1 VTYVD
6 VSTPPLEEP
15 EVRGAPSFGFLRRLL
30 RRPVAVLAIVVIAV
44 VYLAGILAP
53 VIAPQSFR
61 AAPIFDPANRDIAE
75 QLTFQ
80 GPSLEHP
87 LGTDDLGRDMLS
99 RVIWSAQTTVIV
111 SGAAVLTGGLALGV
125 TLGLLAGYAR
135 GRLDDIIMRLADGF
149 YAVPTLLLLLII
161 NATLMVRVTDFFRD
175 LEDWTGIEW
184 LVSSGAPSYFVVF
197 GALALFGWVGMARL
211 VRSQVLSLRE
221 SDYVMA
227 AQAAGASTL
236 RVLFR
241 HLLPNVSN
249 LILVAVTLSL
259 GATASLEVAL
269 TWLGIGIQPPHP
281 SFGVLIFDGSGVTNL
296 RAHPQLLLIPAV
308 VVAALVLSFNLLGD
322 ALNDVMNPHRR

>member
-1 VTYVD
+1 MTYAD
-6 VSTPPLEEP
+6 VSAQDLEEP
-15 EVRGAPSFGFLRRLL
+15 EVRGAPSFGLLRRLL
-30 RRPVAVLAIVVIAV
+30 RRPVAVVAILVIAV

-53 VIAPQSFR
+53 VVAPESFE

-75 QLTFQ
+75 HLTFQ

-87 LGTDDLGRDMLS
+87 IGTDDLGRDMLS

-125 TLGLLAGYAR
+125 TLGLVAGYSR

-161 NATLMVRVTDFFRD
+161 NATLMVRVRDLFRD

-221 SDYVMA
+221 SDYVLA

-249 LILVAVTLSL
+249 LILVALTLSL

-281 SFGVLIFDGSGVTNL
+281 SFGVLIFNGSGSSNL

-308 VVAALVLSFNLLGD
+308 VVAALVLSFHLLGD
-322 ALNDVMNPHRR
+322 VLNDVMNPHRR